1 MWDLKMN
8 MGKARERDRSKNSF
22 IGSMVLSKVC
32 HGGRHSVSSRDT
44 SSKNK
49 NKNKTVPYLTILY

>member
-1 MWDLKMN
+1 MN